1 MKGFFKY
8 KRIYL
13 LALAPLSLLLVVL
26 AKENSHFTEQ
36 IYSKVVYRFL
46 AQIISTIIGLF
57 PLSLAELLVLI
68 LPALILVLV
77 SRFIIKL
84 IMNKGERKELIAKGL
99 LNILCTGSIL
109 WFSFTLLGGLNYY
122 RYSFASYSQLEVV
135 ESSIEELYALTES
148 LALQANELRAQ
159 VPLTDEEGVFQLSMS
174 NRALSK
180 AANVAYKELAKD
192 YPILRGI
199 YGAPKP
205 ILLSKLMSKTEIT
218 GIFVPFTMEANVNV
232 DVPDYTIPATMLHEL
247 AHLRGFMRED
257 EANFLAYMAGM
268 KSDNVEIRYSS
279 TMLALVI
286 SGNALY
292 DQSPDMYFQI
302 RELYNQG
309 VLNDIYANSSY
320 WQQYEDTAI
329 ATMSNRINDS
339 YLKANAQ
346 ADGVKSYGRMLDL
359 LLAKFREENKD
370 LHEKATLIELHQ

>member
-1 MKGFFKY
+1 MKEIFKY

-13 LALAPLSLLLVVL
+13 LVLAPITLLLVAL
-26 AKENSHFTEQ
+26 AKGNSYVTEQ
-36 IYSKVVYRFL
+36 LYSKVIYRFL
-46 AQIISTIIGLF
+46 AQILSTITGLF
-57 PLSLAELLVLI
+57 PFSLAELTVII
-68 LPALILVLV
+68 LPALILVLLI
-77 SRFIIKL
+77 RFIINL
-84 IMNKGERKELIAKGL
+84 IVNQGKRKELMAKGL
-99 LNILCTGSIL
+99 LNMLCAASIL
-109 WFSFTLLGGLNYY
+109 WFSFTILGGLNYY
-122 RYSFASYSQLEVV
+122 RYSFAAYSQLEIV
-135 ESSIEELYALTES
+135 ESSIEELYALTET
-148 LALQANELRAQ
+148 LALQANELRDR

-174 NRALSK
+174 SRALAK
-180 AANVAYKELAKD
+180 AANTAYRELAKD
-192 YPILRGI
+192 YPILSGV
-199 YGAPKP
+199 YGAPKSV
-205 ILLSKLMSKTEIT
+205 LLSKLMSKTEIT

-232 DVPDYTIPATMLHEL
+232 DVPDYTIPSTMLHEL

-268 KSDNVEIRYSS
+268 KSDNIELRYSS

-292 DQSPDMYFQI
+292 KQSPDLYFQI
-302 RELYNQG
+302 RALYSQG

-359 LLAKFREENKD
+359 LLARFREENKAND
-370 LHEKATLIELHQ
+370 QAVLIELHD